1 MIPFWQMRALRLTCD
16 KKCGKSIGR
25 ICARFDFLLW
35 KERRIWSWGL
45 RYSAVFFD
53 VLRSIFTKSSKL
65 GSSVVGSH
73 PPSTLRAS
81 VGLSPH
87 ARGSL
92 SSQAGTDS
100 WAPIEVTI
108 SWKKKAWHFACSFSW
123 PFIQWIPV
131 HQFLCQL
138 RIARVPSMSILLGTW

>member
-1 MIPFWQMRALRLTCD
+1 MV
-16 KKCGKSIGR
+16 
-25 ICARFDFLLW
+25 
-35 KERRIWSWGL
+35 L

-53 VLRSIFTKSSKL
+53 VLRSVFTKSSKL

-92 SSQAGTDS
+92 SSQAGMDS

-108 SWKKKAWHFACSFSW
+108 LKKESVTFRMF
-123 PFIQWIPV
+123 F
-131 HQFLCQL
+131 FLDHLFLQ
-138 RIARVPSMSILLGTW
+138 